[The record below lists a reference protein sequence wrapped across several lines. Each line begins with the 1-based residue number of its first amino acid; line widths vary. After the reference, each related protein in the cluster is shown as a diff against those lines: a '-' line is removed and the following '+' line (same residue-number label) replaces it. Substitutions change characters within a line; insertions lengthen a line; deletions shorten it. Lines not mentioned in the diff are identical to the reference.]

1 MLLAANHSYEQLSR
15 CEADEVIR
23 LYDSSAKKGLSKE
36 DIQQRLKQ
44 FGPNIFRIAKKKSE
58 WLELLSHFKSPL
70 IIILLAAS
78 IISFSLSETINATI
92 IIAIVL
98 VSVIIDY
105 LQEKDARNAAEK
117 LKQTVKTRVTV
128 LRNETEKEITQEE
141 LCPGDIILLNA
152 GKIVPADSRVF
163 FAKDFFVNQSSLTGE
178 SFPCEKHSEPI
189 PNATAELSALN
200 NIAFMGSS
208 VISGTAGAVV
218 VRTGRST
225 EFGRIAE
232 KLVNREEE
240 TEFSRGM
247 KQFGLLILRI
257 TIVLVLFIFLINA
270 VFNRNLL
277 ESFMFSLAVAVGL
290 TPELLPMVMSV
301 TMAKGSMR
309 MAKKGV
315 VVKKLTAIQSFGSM
329 EVLCTD
335 KTGTITGR
343 QNQADSN
350 MLIPT
355 DIRLKLYSCWHIL
368 TVFFKQ
374 VSEIHWT
381 MQS

>member
-152 GKIVPADSRVF
+152 GKMVPADARVF
-163 FAKDFFVNQSSLTGE
+163 FAKDFTSVDRVGSFAGPVTNGLASWSRSRLPLALRGFCWPTSCTSL
-178 SFPCEKHSEPI
+178 PR
-189 PNATAELSALN
+189 
-200 NIAFMGSS
+200 AF
-208 VISGTAGAVV
+208 
-218 VRTGRST
+218 RTGWRP
-225 EFGRIAE
+225 A
-232 KLVNREEE
+232 
-240 TEFSRGM
+240 SRDC
-247 KQFGLLILRI
+247 
-257 TIVLVLFIFLINA
+257 
-270 VFNRNLL
+270 
-277 ESFMFSLAVAVGL
+277 
-290 TPELLPMVMSV
+290 TP
-301 TMAKGSMR
+301 
-309 MAKKGV
+309 
-315 VVKKLTAIQSFGSM
+315 
-329 EVLCTD
+329 
-335 KTGTITGR
+335 
-343 QNQADSN
+343 
-350 MLIPT
+350 
-355 DIRLKLYSCWHIL
+355 
-368 TVFFKQ
+368 
-374 VSEIHWT
+374 
-381 MQS
+381 